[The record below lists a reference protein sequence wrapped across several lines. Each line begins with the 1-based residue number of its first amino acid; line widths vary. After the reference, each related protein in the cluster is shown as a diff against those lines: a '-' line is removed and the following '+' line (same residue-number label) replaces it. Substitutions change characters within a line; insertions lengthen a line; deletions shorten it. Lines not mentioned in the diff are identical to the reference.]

1 MRCDYSLTEVFGWL
15 WLAGGALLLRPTFS
29 AIRALI
35 SFGTEGGRHGLETD
49 RALADVVILEFVL
62 VIAQHA
68 INRAVIR
75 GCAKPHEA
83 SAIEPEAGS

>member
-1 MRCDYSLTEVFGWL
+1 
-15 WLAGGALLLRPTFS
+15 
-29 AIRALI
+29 
-35 SFGTEGGRHGLETD
+35 
-49 RALADVVILEFVL
+49 

-83 SAIEPEAGS
+83 SAIEPESREPVADALFRLWHGSPDNFSKSLKRRSLVIAQRGEVLVDVFRFYNHGLCS